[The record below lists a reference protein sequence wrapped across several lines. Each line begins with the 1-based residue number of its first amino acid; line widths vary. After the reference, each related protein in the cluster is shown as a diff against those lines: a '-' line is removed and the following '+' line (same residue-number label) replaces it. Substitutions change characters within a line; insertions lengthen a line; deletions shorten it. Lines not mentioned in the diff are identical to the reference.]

1 MVTPSA
7 EVNLTALRITSRFES
22 GVLAFV
28 VAVEAEAGL
37 DETGRAGALANR
49 GGSAGSAEGKR
60 LEVVVE
66 ALEIVDPAEAN
77 DEAVAVLA
85 ADEVAEVAYGCPAYE
100 TACPAKGGLAFVVAA
115 AAPPPPLTG
124 AGTEELLAFRC
135 PLP

>member
-1 MVTPSA
+1 MTPSA

-22 GVLAFV
+22 GALAL
-28 VAVEAEAGL
+28 VAAAAAGL
-37 DETGRAGALANR
+37 DETGSAGALANR

-85 ADEVAEVAYGCPAYE
+85 AEEVAEAAYG
-100 TACPAKGGLAFVVAA
+100 
-115 AAPPPPLTG
+115 
-124 AGTEELLAFRC
+124 
-135 PLP
+135 